1 MAVNFRKHVDNTDSR
16 CHQSR
21 PSNIIFVSGNVLCV
35 VGGIA
40 AIAVTGG
47 AAAGPV
53 LISGTGAALG
63 IGAVVTRSGMILKNK
78 SQQDQHTKNLGK
90 ALIKDLQCYNQFEEE
105 LSEVEEES
113 FEYNLRLKILIRSF
127 SGNGHTTLQNFTK
140 KILPNLQ
147 NVSIQDA
154 AGKKFLDEILKA
166 AKKEEEQRQETQT
179 HGLNAVNMV
188 VRENPIPIKDAF
200 INSLTEGTSKQF
212 IDTPGGLA
220 IGLGGLLLI
229 LNSIQFYNDQ
239 TAKSIGESIKNL
251 ADELSV
257 LPPNIDEIHQNV
269 TKIYQDSKKNCE
281 SELQIQLQNFE
292 HLFDERFSEPEG
304 KGVQNLQK
312 DIEEMKAKYQQK
324 ELGPAKNDVYK
335 NFEKTEVI
343 NIKIDFKNL

>member
-1 MAVNFRKHVDNTDSR
+1 MPSVTEYPRLTNNNF
-16 CHQSR
+16 
-21 PSNIIFVSGNVLCV
+21 ISGNVLCV

-47 AAAGPV
+47 AAAAPV
-53 LISGTGAALG
+53 VISVCGTGAAVG
-63 IGAVVTRSGMILKNK
+63 MGAVVTRSVMILKNK

-90 ALIKDLQCYNQFEEE
+90 ALINDLQCYNQFEEE
-105 LSEVEEES
+105 LREVEDES
-113 FEYNLRLKILIRSF
+113 FEFNLRLKILIRSF
-127 SGNGHTTLQNFTK
+127 SGNGQTTLQNFTQ

-166 AKKEEEQRQETQT
+166 AQKEEEQQQETQT
-179 HGLNAVNMV
+179 QGLNDVNRV
-188 VRENPIPIKDAF
+188 LRENPIPFQDVLIS
-200 INSLTEGTSKQF
+200 SLRKETSKQLF
-212 IDTPGGLA
+212 DSAGGLA

-269 TKIYQDSKKNCE
+269 TKIYQDSKEKCE

-304 KGVQNLQK
+304 KGVQNLLK

-335 NFEKTEVI
+335 NFEKTKVI
-343 NIKIDFKNL
+343 FIKIDFRNS